1 MSDAPLLDL
10 IAQRRAA
17 DIAHERVIAASGTAG
32 CVAHRERL
40 VQLRTEQLA
49 DELGFVR
56 CRGRGWR
63 GVGARA

>member
-1 MSDAPLLDL
+1 MTDAPLLDL

-17 DIAHERVIAASGTAG
+17 DIAHERVIAASGTSG

-40 VQLRTEQLA
+40 KALVHEELA
-49 DELGFVR
+49 ESIR

-63 GVGARA
+63 TGLAR